1 MLNGVTLS
9 SVVVSMSAKK
19 FLDELSFGIDLF
31 LQKQYVA
38 KSKRSTINFTINGE
52 GNMDITHL
60 VVKGKNILL
69 VRRGTKETEVIYR
82 IVNPPFPYSLI
93 AGPNSHSIRCRI

>member
-1 MLNGVTLS
+1 MSYRLVLTL
-9 SVVVSMSAKK
+9 V
-19 FLDELSFGIDLF
+19 

-38 KSKRSTINFTINGE
+38 KSKRSMINFTINGE

-82 IVNPPFPYSLI
+82 IINSPFPYSLI
-93 AGPNSHSIRCRI
+93 AGLNSHSIRCRI